1 MKMGPRNGRK
11 KQPPSLEGGDGVLES
26 ESDPEILTK
35 NGAWREQQTAEER
48 KKVVKKAK
56 KRL

>member
-11 KQPPSLEGGDGVLES
+11 KQPPSRSKGGDGGIGS

-35 NGAWREQQTAEER
+35 NGEWSEQQTPEEK
-48 KKVVKKAK
+48 KKVVKK